1 MQDRIG
7 ELRALHHFFNQDDF
21 SGVLST
27 PYLFL
32 SRTRN
37 RDGYYEYRAH
47 RDWTPIRQELKRAS
61 ITISEWCWE
70 ENTMEGT
77 LLHEMIHQYQAEIL
91 DEAPHHNEVF
101 HEMVRS
107 LEDKYGFEIE

>member
-1 MQDRIG
+1 
-7 ELRALHHFFNQDDF
+7 
-21 SGVLST
+21 
-27 PYLFL
+27 
-32 SRTRN
+32 
-37 RDGYYEYRAH
+37 
-47 RDWTPIRQELKRAS
+47 
-61 ITISEWCWE
+61 
-70 ENTMEGT
+70 MEGT